1 MAKINIEL
9 NLEDLGSYFDEESGT
24 IDFESFMS
32 DEIQSQISEKIVNKI
47 EAEQIKN
54 IEKRISESLEGLVA
68 KLESKLDE
76 KVNEVTENLLNR
88 NITIYDKWGDKVKE
102 NVNIMDMFKQKMD
115 NFLTEKVNSSG
126 EAKGYDRNQTRI
138 DYLVNKNIG
147 YSMERKV
154 SEAAREVSKKIEE
167 YVNRTLKEQIG
178 EEVSKV
184 IGLDKITKGI
194 IKSKSWGDLIC
205 H

>member
-32 DEIQSQISEKIVNKI
+32 DEIQSQISSKIVSKI
-47 EAEQIKN
+47 EDKQIKK
-54 IEKRISESLEGLVA
+54 IEKHISESLEGLVS

-76 KVNEVTENLLNR
+76 KVNEITENLLNR

-115 NFLTEKVNSSG
+115 NFLTEKVNSRG
-126 EAKGYDRNQTRI
+126 ESTGYDRNQTRI
-138 DYLVNKNIG
+138 DYLVNKNITFG
-147 YSMERKV
+147 MERKV
-154 SEAAREVSKKIEE
+154 NEAAQQVSKKIEE
-167 YVNRTLKEQIG
+167 YVNKTLKEQIG

-184 IGLDKITKGI
+184 IGLDKIT
-194 IKSKSWGDLIC
+194 SKINGGNR
-205 H
+205 

>member
-47 EAEQIKN
+47 ESQQIKN

-76 KVNEVTENLLNR
+76 KVNEVTEDLLNR

-126 EAKGYDRNQTRI
+126 ESKGYDRNQTRI

-167 YVNRTLKEQIG
+167 YVNKTLKEQIG

-194 IKSKSWGDLIC
+194 TNSKS
-205 H
+205 